1 MLCEVPLTAEQ
12 RDFATSHHG
21 LVYKFLNENR
31 LPEDEF
37 YDVVI
42 FGYLKAVRDY
52 FTDPTAQKYSFT
64 TIANRRMR
72 FCLCDHF
79 RSQARKK
86 RNMEVFSIHIG
97 FGPDSYPLEETIAGQ
112 DNLMQQLEAKLLL
125 HELARKVSR
134 QQMDMV
140 RLKTCGYNLREIS
153 RHQKT
158 PMNRVKELLEEAHAI
173 LQELCYES

>member
-1 MLCEVPLTAEQ
+1 MLYEGPLNAIQ
-12 RDFATSHHG
+12 RDFAAEHHA
-21 LVYKFLNENR
+21 LVYKFLNNNR

-42 FGYLKAVRDY
+42 FAYLKAVRDY

-72 FCLCDHF
+72 FCLYDYF

-86 RNMEVFSIHIG
+86 RNVEVFSIHIG
-97 FGPDSYPLEETIAGQ
+97 LGPNSYPLEETIVGQ
-112 DNLMQQLEAKLLL
+112 DDLMQQLETDLLL
-125 HELARKVSR
+125 HELASKVSK

-140 RLKTCGYNLREIS
+140 RLKTHGYNLREIS

-158 PMNRVKELLEEAHAI
+158 PMNRVKELLEEVHTI
-173 LQELCYES
+173 LLELCYES

>member
-1 MLCEVPLTAEQ
+1 MLCEVPLTPKQ
-12 RDFATSHHG
+12 REFAADHHG

-72 FCLCDHF
+72 FCLCDYF
-79 RSQARKK
+79 RSQARK
-86 RNMEVFSIHIG
+86 NHNAEVLSIHIG
-97 FGPDSYPLEETIAGQ
+97 LGPNSYPLEETIAGQ
-112 DNLMQQLEAKLLL
+112 DDLMQQLETKLLL
-125 HELARKVSR
+125 HELARKVSQ
-134 QQMDMV
+134 QQMDLV
-140 RLKTCGYNLREIS
+140 RLKTYGYNLREIS
-153 RHQKT
+153 RRQKT
-158 PMNRVKELLEEAHAI
+158 PLNRVKELLEEVHTV
-173 LQELCYES
+173 LLELCHES